1 MNRNFRNIAQFRV
14 PFDFRIIVNLK
25 LHLQDVL
32 VKKTK
37 RRQKSTKK
45 EVTPEEKEKYFFMTK
60 VSNKYVTY
68 GGELTFE
75 LLPKF
80 VLSPQ
85 IAL

>member
-1 MNRNFRNIAQFRV
+1 M
-14 PFDFRIIVNLK
+14 
-25 LHLQDVL
+25 
-32 VKKTK
+32 
-37 RRQKSTKK
+37 
-45 EVTPEEKEKYFFMTK
+45 TPEEKEKDFFMTK